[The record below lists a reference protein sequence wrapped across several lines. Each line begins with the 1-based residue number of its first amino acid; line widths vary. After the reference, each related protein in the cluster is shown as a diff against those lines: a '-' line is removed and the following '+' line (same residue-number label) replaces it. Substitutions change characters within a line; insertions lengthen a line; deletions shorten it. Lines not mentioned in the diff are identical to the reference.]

1 MQIFDDKKKKIGILS
16 EFKDREITTT
26 LDSGDKELSFSY
38 SATGVLV
45 DLLKEEYYIRTK
57 TDEFVIKAV
66 EKGEQFNKYTA
77 TLNVE
82 ELEGT
87 PFRYGLKRK
96 NRQSKSALRS
106 RSMVRDGISENAMLQ
121 KKEPSTCRR
130 VLRHGMSYKSAYQH
144 TVASALFTH

>member
-1 MQIFDDKKKKIGILS
+1 MS

-87 PFRYGLKRK
+87 PFRYGFKTEEQTIKECLEIAFNGTGWHIGKCNVAKKNHRHAGECYGMGCPTKVPINIPLRVHYSLTDKDNRHIRPDRK
-96 NRQSKSALRS
+96 
-106 RSMVRDGISENAMLQ
+106 
-121 KKEPSTCRR
+121 
-130 VLRHGMSYKSAYQH
+130 
-144 TVASALFTH
+144 